1 MIAAEPSL
9 GMGLALRPED
19 RELNRS

>member
-9 GMGLALRPED
+9 GMGLELRPEN